1 VIFSIIKIV
10 TLGKEN
16 IIMDAVI
23 ENKNKLSNL
32 QLELLKSLKYMA
44 SEKQVKEVKSLLH
57 FYFAH
62 QLDLS
67 IDKVETEEGFT
78 AETYENWLKNSSKNT

>member
-1 VIFSIIKIV
+1 
-10 TLGKEN
+10 
-16 IIMDAVI
+16 MDTMI

-44 SEKQVKEVKSLLH
+44 SEKQIREVKSLLH
-57 FYFAH
+57 FYFAR

-78 AETYENWLKNSSKNT
+78 AETYESWIKNSGRNILK